1 MAAFSCN
8 ICGRGF
14 DFGNCN
20 CDSIPDEEPTMNTS
34 SDKTLPA
41 VEALAEAFIKQLR
54 ETLGDEDYAKVV
66 ALNAAELNP
75 DVCASGDFCDS
86 NMVMDAAFKT
96 FGIDPLEY
104 GYTEEDGMSQE
115 VCDLWNSAW
124 DRGKELMQ
132 LGR

>member
-8 ICGRGF
+8 VCGRGF
-14 DFGNCN
+14 DFGDCS
-20 CDSIPDEEPTMNTS
+20 CDSIPDKDSTMNT
-34 SDKTLPA
+34 TAALPSIEDLAHAFVKELRA
-41 VEALAEAFIKQLR
+41 V
-54 ETLGDEDYAKVV
+54 LGDEDYVRVV

-96 FGIDPLEY
+96 FGVDPLEY

-115 VCDLWNSAW
+115 VCDLWNRAW

-132 LGR
+132 LGK

>member
-8 ICGRGF
+8 ICGSGF
-14 DFGNCN
+14 DFGDCG
-20 CDSIPDEEPTMNTS
+20 CDSIPDKEPTDMTTN
-34 SDKTLPA
+34 TLPEK
-41 VEALAEAFIKQLR
+41 EALARAFVRILR
-54 ETLGDEDYAKVV
+54 ETLGDENYAKVV

-86 NMVMDAAFKT
+86 NMVMDAAFKE
-96 FGIDPLEY
+96 FGVDPLEY

-132 LGR
+132 AGI

>member
-8 ICGRGF
+8 ICGSGF
-14 DFGNCN
+14 DFGDCG
-20 CDSIPDEEPTMNTS
+20 CDSIPDKEPTDMTTN
-34 SDKTLPA
+34 TLPEK
-41 VEALAEAFIKQLR
+41 EALAKAFVRILR

-86 NMVMDAAFKT
+86 NMVMDAAFKE
-96 FGIDPLEY
+96 FGVDPLEY

-132 LGR
+132 AGI

>member
-14 DFGNCN
+14 DFGDCS
-20 CDSIPDEEPTMNTS
+20 CDSIPDKEPTDMTTNM
-34 SDKTLPA
+34 LPEK
-41 VEALAEAFIKQLR
+41 EALARAFVRILR

-86 NMVMDAAFKT
+86 NMVMDAAFKE
-96 FGIDPLEY
+96 FGIDPLEF

-115 VCDLWNSAW
+115 VCNLWNSAW

-132 LGR
+132 TGI

>member
-14 DFGNCN
+14 DFGDCS
-20 CDSIPDEEPTMNTS
+20 CDSIPDKEPTNMTAN
-34 SDKTLPA
+34 TLPEK
-41 VEALAEAFIKQLR
+41 EALARAFVRILR

-86 NMVMDAAFKT
+86 NMVMDAAFKE
-96 FGIDPLEY
+96 FGVDPLEY

-132 LGR
+132 AGI

>member
-14 DFGNCN
+14 DFGDCS
-20 CDSIPDEEPTMNTS
+20 CDSIPDKEPTNMTAN
-34 SDKTLPA
+34 TLPEK
-41 VEALAEAFIKQLR
+41 EALAKAFVRILR

-86 NMVMDAAFKT
+86 NMVMDAAFKE
-96 FGIDPLEY
+96 FGVDQLEY

-115 VCDLWNSAW
+115 VCDLWNRAW

-132 LGR
+132 EGK

>member
-14 DFGNCN
+14 DFGDCS
-20 CDSIPDEEPTMNTS
+20 CDSIPDKELIMNDTKLPT
-34 SDKTLPA
+34 

-54 ETLGDEDYAKVV
+54 EDLGPEKFAEVV
-66 ALNAAELNP
+66 ARNAAELNP
-75 DVCASGDFCDS
+75 DVCHSHDFCDA
-86 NMVMDAAFKT
+86 NMVMDAAFEE
-96 FGIDPLEY
+96 FGVDPLEY

-115 VCDLWNSAW
+115 VCDLWNRAW

-132 LGR
+132 KGK

>member
-14 DFGNCN
+14 DFGDCS
-20 CDSIPDEEPTMNTS
+20 CDSIPDKEPIMNDT
-34 SDKTLPA
+34 KLPT
-41 VEALAEAFIKQLR
+41 VEALAEAFVKQLR

-86 NMVMDAAFKT
+86 NMVMDAAFKE
-96 FGIDPLEY
+96 FGVDPLEY

-132 LGR
+132 AGI